1 MSQKQPPLNP
11 AEMRRQDAK
20 MEQLFMHLSGTL
32 DSLPEERQPIF
43 LAKLCLLLADRLDD
57 QPAFTEMVS
66 QAVEN
71 PRRIK

>member
-20 MEQLFMHLSGTL
+20 IEQLFMHLSGTL

>member
-20 MEQLFMHLSGTL
+20 MERLFMHLSGTL

>member
-1 MSQKQPPLNP
+1 
-11 AEMRRQDAK
+11 
-20 MEQLFMHLSGTL
+20 MHLSGTL

>member
-43 LAKLCLLLADRLDD
+43 LAK
-57 QPAFTEMVS
+57 
-66 QAVEN
+66 
-71 PRRIK
+71 